1 MACSPSR
8 TGLPTDRLSAPIQ
21 TEAIRPTPDISR
33 PTPTGSAARLGRTG
47 LRTVALLYLGLLVGL
62 PLSAVVVKGFGHG
75 LGDLR
80 AALATPGATAAIRLT
95 LLASLATA
103 VINGVLGT
111 LLAYVLARFR
121 FPGRGL
127 LAGIVDL
134 PFAIPTLVTGVMLVA
149 LYGPTSPVGR
159 FLGRH
164 GIQIAFA
171 APGVLV
177 ALLFVTLPLVVRTVE
192 PVLLE
197 LDPAEEDAARVL
209 GAGAWTTF
217 RRVVL
222 PAIRPAIAAG
232 ALLTFARALGEFGAV
247 VIISGNITGRTL
259 TAPVFIFQ
267 LTSQFRPEQAAAV
280 ATLLFAISFVLVLA
294 TERLVN
300 RRAVTP

>member
-1 MACSPSR
+1 MSVS
-8 TGLPTDRLSAPIQ
+8 
-21 TEAIRPTPDISR
+21 TEAIQPHPSLSR
-33 PTPTGSAARLGRTG
+33 PTQRGSAARLGRLG
-47 LRTVALLYLGLLVGL
+47 LRGVALLYLGLMVAI
-62 PLSAVVVKGFGHG
+62 PMSAVVVKGFGHG
-75 LGDLR
+75 FGDLR
-80 AALATPGATAAIRLT
+80 AAFATPGAMAAVRLT
-95 LLASLATA
+95 IMLSLGTA
-103 VINGVLGT
+103 IINGALGT
-111 LLAYVLARFR
+111 LLAYVLVRFR

-149 LYGPTSPVGR
+149 LYGPSSPVGR
-159 FLGRH
+159 ALGRH
-164 GIQIAFA
+164 GIDIVFA
-171 APGVLV
+171 APGILL

-209 GAGAWTTF
+209 GAGGWTTF

-247 VIISGNITGRTL
+247 VIVSGNITGRTL

-280 ATLLFAISFVLVLA
+280 ATLLFAMSFLLVLV

-300 RRAVTP
+300 VRREVR

>member
-1 MACSPSR
+1 MSIP
-8 TGLPTDRLSAPIQ
+8 
-21 TEAIRPTPDISR
+21 TEAIQSPPSLSR
-33 PTPTGSAARLGRTG
+33 PAQWGSAARLGRLG
-47 LRTVALLYLGLLVGL
+47 LRGVALLYLALMVAL
-62 PLSAVVVKGFGHG
+62 PLTAIVAKGFGHG

-80 AALATPGATAAIRLT
+80 AAMASPGAMAAVRLT
-95 LLASLATA
+95 VLMSLAA
-103 VINGVLGT
+103 AAINGVLGT
-111 LLAYVLARFR
+111 LLAYALVRFR

-127 LAGIVDL
+127 LGGIVDL

-149 LYGPTSPVGR
+149 LYGPSSPVGR
-159 FLGRH
+159 VLVRH
-164 GIQIAFA
+164 GIEIAFA
-171 APGVLV
+171 APGILL

-209 GAGAWTTF
+209 GAGGWTTF
-217 RRVVL
+217 RRVVF

-247 VIISGNITGRTL
+247 VIVSGNLTGKTL

-280 ATLLFAISFVLVLA
+280 ATLLFGISFLLVLV

-300 RRAVTP
+300 ARREAR